1 MIGLF
6 LLAAVLLAA
15 TLWWLTRPLRKA
27 PEPATSSD
35 QADLE
40 QLRDRLVVQLGEL
53 DAERADRGI
62 DSVVAGDEELR
73 LSAEL
78 ASVLK
83 RLDTAAAASPAG
95 TPPTL
100 SRRAGLLATLILAVG
115 LVALGAGLYA
125 WRNGG
130 NISGFLQ
137 AAESGVDSARV
148 PPMVFQM
155 VKRLE
160 QRLQQQPNDA
170 DGWARLGRA
179 YAVLER
185 KQQARDAYARA
196 YALAP
201 DNVEV
206 LSDYAWLV
214 FNEDP
219 TNTSGL
225 TLDLYSRLYKLEPN
239 HPDALWFLGFAAYQ
253 HGDFRK
259 ALTLWERLFKL
270 LPADDPGRVHLK
282 QAMDSARAR
291 LAR

>member
-1 MIGLF
+1 MTGLF
-6 LLAAVLLAA
+6 LLAALLLAA

-27 PEPATSSD
+27 PAPTGSSER
-35 QADLE
+35 ADLE
-40 QLRDRLVVQLGEL
+40 QLRDRLVIQLGEL

-62 DSVVAGDEELR
+62 DSTVAGDEELR

-83 RLDTAAAASPAG
+83 RLDAAAAPSESGTLPA
-95 TPPTL
+95 P

-115 LVALGAGLYA
+115 LVALGGGLYA

-137 AAESGVDSARV
+137 AAETGVDSARV

-185 KQQARDAYARA
+185 KEQARDAYAKA

-201 DNVEV
+201 DNIAV

-225 TLDLYSRLYKLEPN
+225 TFDLYSRLYKLEPT
-239 HPDALWFLGFAAYQ
+239 HPDALWFLGFSSYQ
-253 HGDFRK
+253 RGDYRK
-259 ALTLWERLFKL
+259 ALTLWERLLKL

>member
-6 LLAAVLLAA
+6 ILAAVLLAA

-27 PEPATSSD
+27 PAPTGSSER
-35 QADLE
+35 ADLE
-40 QLRDRLVVQLGEL
+40 QLRDRLVIQLGEL

-62 DSVVAGDEELR
+62 DSAVAGDEELR

-83 RLDTAAAASPAG
+83 RLDAAAAPSTAG
-95 TPPTL
+95 TTPAP
-100 SRRAGLLATLILAVG
+100 SRRAGMLATLILASV
-115 LVALGAGLYA
+115 LVALGGGLYA

-137 AAESGVDSARV
+137 AEETGVDSARV

-185 KQQARDAYARA
+185 KEQARDAYAKA

-201 DNVEV
+201 DNVAV

-219 TNTSGL
+219 TNTGGL
-225 TLDLYSRLYKLEPN
+225 TFELYSRLYKLEPN
-239 HPDALWFLGFAAYQ
+239 HPDALWFLGFASYQ
-253 HGDFRK
+253 RGDYRK

-270 LPADDPGRVHLK
+270 LPADDPGRPHLK

-291 LAR
+291 LGR